1 MKHPII
7 TRLDSQTVLPKQAF
21 LRNMAVR
28 RVFWNILCLFVH
40 PPASRMAKSRRAD
53 SRLRLPT
60 SAVYYLN
67 SLNGQLFLIYTPHT
81 PCLSGR
87 RCTVGWLCALCRYS
101 VPSSSERRQGPLWRF
116 LKESA
121 PSAQADLMYHA
132 EPPLRRGRSAR
143 LSHCYRERAARRQSV
158 RHRHKAAGQEHGT
171 SMN

>member
-1 MKHPII
+1 MG
-7 TRLDSQTVLPKQAF
+7 Q
-21 LRNMAVR
+21 N
-28 RVFWNILCLFVH
+28 
-40 PPASRMAKSRRAD
+40 RRAD

-60 SAVYYLN
+60 SAVYSLN
-67 SLNGQLFLIYTPHT
+67 SLNGQLLLFYTPHT

-132 EPPLRRGRSAR
+132 EPPLRRGHSAR
-143 LSHCYRERAARRQSV
+143 LSRCISRHLPADLKSQERSGKASICQTPLQSRSTGTWHV
-158 RHRHKAAGQEHGT
+158 HELTNLLPDPGVGLHKTEKNLTYKRNST
-171 SMN
+171 SLLGDKSQ